1 MIDSKRKKQP
11 DQIVYSG
18 QPKETG
24 INKIETPQIPDK
36 INRIYLNSILK
47 RYEYRREKLEM
58 KELQQTIKRNNP
70 QEINKLL
77 NEIKKTP
84 LEVKFKSG
92 FPSPYEVDCYILSE
106 FKKRLLMTPK
116 ELELYEL
123 EIKRKSLEIK
133 LEQKEF
139 EKRRRLLDIYF
150 DNNQKSKK
158 N

>member
-1 MIDSKRKKQP
+1 MNTEEK
-11 DQIVYSG
+11 
-18 QPKETG
+18 
-24 INKIETPQIPDK
+24 
-36 INRIYLNSILK
+36 
-47 RYEYRREKLEM
+47 KLEM
-58 KELQQTIKRNNP
+58 RELQQTIKRNNP

-84 LEVKFKSG
+84 LEVKFKSV

-123 EIKRKSLEIK
+123 EIKRKSLEIE

-139 EKRRRLLDIYF
+139 KKRRRLLDIYF
-150 DNNQKSKK
+150 DNNQKAKK
-158 N
+158 LIEGVRQN

>member
-1 MIDSKRKKQP
+1 
-11 DQIVYSG
+11 
-18 QPKETG
+18 
-24 INKIETPQIPDK
+24 
-36 INRIYLNSILK
+36 
-47 RYEYRREKLEM
+47 
-58 KELQQTIKRNNP
+58 
-70 QEINKLL
+70 
-77 NEIKKTP
+77 
-84 LEVKFKSG
+84 
-92 FPSPYEVDCYILSE
+92 
-106 FKKRLLMTPK
+106 MTPK

>member
-1 MIDSKRKKQP
+1 MRLRKHHLK
-11 DQIVYSG
+11 
-18 QPKETG
+18 
-24 INKIETPQIPDK
+24 
-36 INRIYLNSILK
+36 LNLN
-47 RYEYRREKLEM
+47 
-58 KELQQTIKRNNP
+58 QVFH
-70 QEINKLL
+70 LL
-77 NEIKKTP
+77 
-84 LEVKFKSG
+84 
-92 FPSPYEVDCYILSE
+92 EVDCYILSE

-158 N
+158 KLIEQKKSLMKL